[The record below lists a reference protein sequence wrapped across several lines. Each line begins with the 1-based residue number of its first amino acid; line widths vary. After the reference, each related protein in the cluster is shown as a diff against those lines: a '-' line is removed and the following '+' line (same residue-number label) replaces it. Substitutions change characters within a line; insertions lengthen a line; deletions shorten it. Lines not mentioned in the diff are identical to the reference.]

1 MTGTLVAP
9 MVTAYQARR
18 AKSLARLLTGL
29 RKVNRRRARLLFAA
43 LLVEVSALAV
53 LAVAVVIALVPM
65 MG

>member
-1 MTGTLVAP
+1 

-18 AKSLARLLTGL
+18 VKSLARLLTGL